1 MKNSF
6 IRIKIAIIA
15 SATMLLV
22 GGGCQEI
29 IEPGLTI
36 EENQEVSLR
45 KDLSPDEIQI
55 VNQLKETTE
64 LFSTLIHEVSE
75 LPEIIEEA
83 TLLKYEG
90 QHRVLAEELLDPNS
104 ALYRLLG
111 EDKGGFLKAK
121 KSDPNMRTI
130 LDIVKD
136 IDIDIYWPYV
146 DEKQNLNSITLTYNP
161 LDNEN
166 ENIGFRFIKSGGKY
180 VLKDTVLVD
189 DDYAFQNAVLIF
201 DKHEYLD
208 DADLNSRKYTEI
220 NGANANVLP
229 CCSNVPLDGSNH
241 INKLYVRNIRLSRN
255 FRGLFGGENELRFHS
270 SSDFISVTNPN
281 AKNQFSTFISRS
293 NGRRSTWVN
302 TNRVLEANWQI
313 HKPQRV
319 LVIESVDTTS
329 DRKVEV
335 NATAKYASKVKV
347 DKNGITTEIGPEVSV
362 GVKYTLTR
370 KSEFTSI
377 EMDRNQF
384 FFENWSNADSQGI
397 HNFNAIR
404 LHEFDRKNGK
414 VWYTYGVSGYNYPN

>member
-6 IRIKIAIIA
+6 IRTTIAIIL
-15 SATMLLV
+15 SATILLV
-22 GGGCQEI
+22 GGCHEI
-29 IEPGLTI
+29 IEPGLTG
-36 EENQEVSLR
+36 EENQEVLIK
-45 KDLSPDEIQI
+45 KDLSPEEIQI

-64 LFSTLIHEVSE
+64 LFSALMQEIPE

-90 QHRVLAEELLDPNS
+90 QHRVLADELLDPNS
-104 ALYRLLG
+104 ALYKLLG
-111 EDKGGFLKAK
+111 KNKSEFLKNK
-121 KSDPNMRTI
+121 NSSPNLRSI

-136 IDIDIYWPYV
+136 IDVDIYWPYV
-146 DEKQNLNSITLTYNP
+146 DEKQNLNIITLTYNP
-161 LDNEN
+161 LDNED
-166 ENIGFRFIKSGGKY
+166 ENLGFRFIKNGGRY
-180 VLKDTVLVD
+180 VLKDTVLVN
-189 DDYAFQNAVLIF
+189 DDYAFKNAVLIF
-201 DKHEYLD
+201 DKHEYL
-208 DADLNSRKYTEI
+208 AQEDLNSRKYTSIEQT
-220 NGANANVLP
+220 NANVLP
-229 CCSNVPLDGSNH
+229 CCSNAPLNGNNH

-270 SSDFISVTNPN
+270 SSDFISITNPN

-293 NGRRSTWVN
+293 NGRNSNWVT

-319 LVIESVDTTS
+319 LVIESVNTTS

-370 KSEFTSI
+370 KGEFTSI
-377 EMDRNQF
+377 EMDRKQF

-397 HNFNAIR
+397 HNSNAVR